1 MLSVNFNVNYT
12 FICIFAAFKK
22 QTMNS
27 TRQQKIASLLQKEL
41 ANIFLQDSTNVYG
54 CMITVTNATIT
65 SDLSIARAYL
75 SIYLAPNNDKD
86 AVIGAVR
93 ANTKD
98 VRFRLGQKIKN
109 QLRVVPQLEFFI
121 DDTLDYMENIDRLLK
136 Q

>member
-1 MLSVNFNVNYT
+1 
-12 FICIFAAFKK
+12 
-22 QTMNS
+22 MNS

-41 ANIFLQDSTNVYG
+41 ANIFLQDSKNIYG
-54 CMITVTNATIT
+54 CMITVTKATIT
-65 SDLSIARAYL
+65 SDLSIGRAYL
-75 SIYLAPNNDKD
+75 SIYMAPDKD
-86 AVIGAVR
+86 VVMAAIR

-98 VRFRLGQKIKN
+98 IRFRLGQKIKN